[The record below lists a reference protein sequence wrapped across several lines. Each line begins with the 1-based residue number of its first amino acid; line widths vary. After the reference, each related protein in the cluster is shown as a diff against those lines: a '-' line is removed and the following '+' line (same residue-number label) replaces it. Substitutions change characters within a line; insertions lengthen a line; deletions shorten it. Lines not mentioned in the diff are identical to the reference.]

1 MPRQPGKRPSVSVR
15 VFGACSKRFCARRTI
30 GYRHQPDGFSRG
42 KKLVACFLKLV
53 ARISKS
59 EPLIFSLLRC
69 GVNALKISFHFSA
82 PEMSVLRRIS
92 HPCRDAIH
100 RVSKSIHRVSK
111 SIHRV
116 PKSIHRVSKSIHRVP
131 ESIHRVP
138 ESIHRVPE
146 LIRIINCLL
155 EWRRDKSRLYY
166 RLFSVAKINPW

>member
-1 MPRQPGKRPSVSVR
+1 MPRPPGKRPSVSVR

-59 EPLIFSLLRC
+59 EPLILSLLRC

-100 RVSKSIHRVSK
+100 RVSKSIHRVPKSIHRVSK

-116 PKSIHRVSKSIHRVP
+116 PKSIHRVSK
-131 ESIHRVP
+131 
-138 ESIHRVPE
+138 SIHRVPE

>member
-1 MPRQPGKRPSVSVR
+1 MPRPPGKRPSVSVR

-69 GVNALKISFHFSA
+69 GVNALKISFRFSA

-100 RVSKSIHRVSK
+100 RGRVARHRIWLRPGVRPFPVRGFISACGAHVAYPRHAIYNNVYPPRGAWRGGVSWRYVRVRSPR
-111 SIHRV
+111 S
-116 PKSIHRVSKSIHRVP
+116 S
-131 ESIHRVP
+131 
-138 ESIHRVPE
+138 
-146 LIRIINCLL
+146 RIVRAL
-155 EWRRDKSRLYY
+155 
-166 RLFSVAKINPW
+166 

>member
-1 MPRQPGKRPSVSVR
+1 MPRPPGKRPSVSVR

-69 GVNALKISFHFSA
+69 GVNALKISFRFSA

-100 RVSKSIHRVSK
+100 RGRVARHRIWLRPASARFPCGALYPHAGRMLHIPGLLYIIMCIRRAAHGAAGCYLC
-111 SIHRV
+111 SWRV
-116 PKSIHRVSKSIHRVP
+116 MQ
-131 ESIHRVP
+131 
-138 ESIHRVPE
+138 
-146 LIRIINCLL
+146 
-155 EWRRDKSRLYY
+155 
-166 RLFSVAKINPW
+166 LFMVRTANL